1 MPGITCTHSDRYPF
15 IHISIWNDC
24 AVKNI
29 VSVVASTLIN
39 ISAKYVNDAYPGEF
53 LKGMLT
59 QRENEQFTDVELEA
73 DAVNIPCHK
82 VVLAAASP
90 YVNTMFT
97 SGLQESTPRTMPLKV
112 DSATLACVVDYFYT
126 AEVEFTVDN
135 VQKIVEASDLL
146 QLDDVKTAGERFM
159 LERVDAANCDGFRN
173 FASLYRL
180 KQLQEGTRQV
190 MLDKF
195 SSVVSEAEFKD
206 LTCAELIDYISEDGI
221 NAKDEDL
228 VFESALVWVRQDTEN
243 RTTCLRKILDHIRLP
258 YCSINYLMKLLTRAT
273 YSHPSLG
280 NTSATRLST
289 IIRLLHDMTSVVAA
303 WWRAN
308 IYV

>member
-1 MPGITCTHSDRYPF
+1 ML
-15 IHISIWNDC
+15 
-24 AVKNI
+24 
-29 VSVVASTLIN
+29 STSRVTRL
-39 ISAKYVNDAYPGEF
+39 SWRPPAR
-53 LKGMLT
+53 MLT
-59 QRENEQFTDVELEA
+59 R
-73 DAVNIPCHK
+73 C
-82 VVLAAASP
+82 
-90 YVNTMFT
+90 
-97 SGLQESTPRTMPLKV
+97 PRPACKRARHAQVPLKV

-206 LTCAELIDYISEDGI
+206 LTCAKLIDYISEDDI

-228 VFESALVWVRQDTEN
+228 VFESALVWVRHDTKN
-243 RTTCLRKILDHIRLP
+243 RTTCFRKILDHIRLP
-258 YCSINYLMKLLTRAT
+258 YCSINYMSEVIDTCDLF
-273 YSHPSLG
+273 
-280 NTSATRLST
+280 TSESREYVRNAIKYYNQAAARHDISSCRMVARKHFCMSQ
-289 IIRLLHDMTSVVAA
+289 RLLVIGGDTNFDDEVYKALSSL
-303 WWRAN
+303 R
-308 IYV
+308 